1 MPAGGWPLVVF
12 AHGTG
17 GSFRSFVDSNVPEML
32 GSVPNATGQSV
43 SMAVLSIDE
52 VAHGT
57 RRGSSQSS
65 PDDLFFN
72 FANPAAA
79 RGNPLQGAADQV
91 ALLRFAKSFD
101 LAAAKSPT
109 SAEIKFGS
117 IAYWGHSQGST
128 EGGIIL
134 GYVPGYAGL
143 VFSGQGASLV
153 DALVTKKNPVDVSAA
168 VPFVLEDPGG
178 VDVYH
183 PVLGILQN
191 AIDPDDPLNHAGTF
205 AVPPKMA
212 SGTHVFQPYG
222 IGDTY
227 APPPTE
233 QTFAIAA
240 GLGLAASSNVAKPDP
255 IGGLMPLPV
264 PVGGN
269 LMANGKPFTAIVR
282 EYMPT
287 TAYDGHFVAFDNPD
301 AEKDVANFLA
311 DAVSGAVPKVGR

>member
-1 MPAGGWPLVVF
+1 
-12 AHGTG
+12 
-17 GSFRSFVDSNVPEML
+17 
-32 GSVPNATGQSV
+32 
-43 SMAVLSIDE
+43 MAVLSIDE
-52 VAHGT
+52 VEHGT

-91 ALLRFAKSFD
+91 ALLRFAQSFD

-109 SAEIKFGS
+109 QAEIKFGP
-117 IAYWGHSQGST
+117 ITYWGHSQGST

-134 GYVPGYAGL
+134 GYVSGYSGI

-153 DALVTKKNPVDVSAA
+153 DALVTKKNPVDVAAA
-168 VPFVLEDPGG
+168 VPFVLEETGG
-178 VDVYH
+178 VDIYH

-205 AVPPKMA
+205 SLPPKMA
-212 SGTHVFQPYG
+212 AGKHVFQPYG

-240 GLGLAASSNVAKPDP
+240 GLGLAAPPSDVTMPDK

-269 LMANGKPFTAIVR
+269 LMVNAKPITAIVR

-287 TAYDGHFVAFDNPD
+287 SAYDGHFVAFDNPEG
-301 AEKDVANFLA
+301 EKDVGNFLS
-311 DAVSGAVPKVGR
+311 DVVSGLVPKVGR